1 MQLLQAGI
9 DINVIAM
16 WLGHQSTE
24 TTQIYLHADM
34 RAKEKAL
41 AQLTIDGNLN
51 QGRYH
56 PDGKLLQFLA
66 SL

>member
-41 AQLTIDGNLN
+41 ARLTIEGNLDP
-51 QGRYH
+51 GCYR
-56 PDGKLLQFLA
+56 PEEKLLQFLA
-66 SL
+66 GL

>member
-41 AQLTIDGNLN
+41 AQLSIDGNLN
-51 QGRYH
+51 QGVYH
-56 PDGKLLQFLA
+56 PGGELLQFLA
-66 SL
+66 GL